1 MITCKLTTLIVDNQY
16 GCKTQA
22 KISMSCTTK
31 TKMAHC
37 SPSLISESLLNSLP
51 LDIGARC
58 IMTCT
63 FVDMNSKGRAWQAH
77 HLALWHA

>member
-37 SPSLISESLLNSLP
+37 SHSSISESLLNSLP
-51 LDIGARC
+51 LDRMARC
-58 IMTCT
+58 IMTYT
-63 FVDMNSKGRAWQAH
+63 LVDMNLVGRAWQAH
-77 HLALWHA
+77 HLALWYS